1 MAKSKTNKEKV
12 ENLEK
17 LVSEISELCTQFRN
31 YAYKQV
37 DTFFTI
43 RNWLIGSHIIEFEQ
57 QGEPR
62 AGYGEFILKNLA
74 LELKKKR
81 LKGFSHTNL
90 KMFRLFYLTYPQIG
104 QALPDLFGKDEK
116 SQTLSDQ
123 FSKDEKSQS
132 LPDQFKV
139 NEKSQTLP
147 DQFEKDKK
155 RKKGKSLPDQFRKD
169 EKGQSLPDLFKNH
182 GIVRFD
188 AAELAIEPNLLI
200 NKLSFTH
207 IIEFLKVDAPVKRA
221 FYEIE
226 AIRNNWSVRQL
237 QRAMNSMLF
246 ERFGLSTDKESLIKS
261 ISDSIPE
268 ISGIIKNPFM
278 LEFLDIGEKPE
289 FSENDLEN
297 MIISHLQMF
306 IMELG
311 YGFCFEARQK
321 RITFDNT
328 HYYID
333 LVFYHRIL
341 KCHVLI
347 DLKLGEFTH
356 ADAGQMNVYL
366 NYFKENIK
374 AKGDKDPIGIILCAG
389 KNEQLVQ
396 YATGGL
402 PQKVFVSKYL
412 INLPK
417 VEELKKFIIDEQK
430 KFKR

>member
-116 SQTLSDQ
+116 SQTLS
-123 FSKDEKSQS
+123 
-132 LPDQFKV
+132 
-139 NEKSQTLP
+139 
-147 DQFEKDKK
+147 
-155 RKKGKSLPDQFRKD
+155 DQFRKD